1 MEILRYSDLDAR
13 GLEKHVER
21 AAALLREGDFRGA
34 DARKMVGSPFYRARL
49 NDKDRLLFRFV
60 THGGQSHLVLL
71 EVIRNHAY
79 EKSRFLNGAA
89 VDEDKLMPIPD
100 AAQVPE
106 ADFLPLSFI
115 NPKIQRVHVL
125 DKILSLDDWQEAAY
139 VQRLPLIL
147 IGSAGSGKT
156 VLTLEKMKQMSGDV
170 LYVTHSAYLV
180 ENARGLYYASGY
192 ENEGQNLSFL
202 SFQEFVE
209 TIRVPP
215 GRVVDF
221 RIFARWFSRHR
232 QASGLRDAHQVFEEF
247 NGVLTGSPVT
257 TAYLSRADYLD
268 LGVRRSI
275 FTGDERLRVYDLFL
289 KYIDFLK
296 QEGLADLN
304 LLCFEYHKDCRPSYD
319 AVVVDEVQDL
329 TNVQLSL
336 ILRTLRRPEKFI
348 LCGDSNQIVHPNFF
362 SWAALKTLFYENRL
376 KAGGEIIRILNT
388 NYRNTPEVT
397 HIANRLLILKN
408 ARFGSIDRESHYL
421 VRPISENHGS
431 VEFLADT
438 DAVKREFDARTSRS
452 TRFAVLVMRPEDKET
467 AARCFRTP
475 LLFSIQEAKGLEY
488 ENIILFNF
496 VSGSNAAFKEVTEGI
511 EAVDLK
517 SDFSYARA
525 KDKTDKSLEA
535 FKFYINALYVAMT
548 RAVQNLYIIEQDTG
562 HRLFRLLGLDLPGRE
577 VKLKAQDSTAEEWQ
591 AEAHRLEL
599 QGKQEQAEAIRRRI
613 LETEPVPWPVITPDG
628 LAQLEAEA
636 LNPKAYN
643 RQAKLLLFE
652 YAVMYSVPRLFPK
665 LAALQFSPALR
676 AESERAAIENK
687 YNQDCLGAH
696 PVLNQKIERHGVD
709 FRNPLNQTPLMV
721 AARMGRKDLV
731 RELVVQ
737 GANTQAR
744 DNWGRVPLQIAL
756 RQAYRQPDY
765 ARSAIGEIY
774 PLLAPSALKVRVGGR
789 LVKLDSHIMDF
800 FLLHSMVALFE
811 DVVRRKVQVS
821 FPAFETSDFVSAL
834 APFPMNVIPEY
845 RRRRPYLS
853 GVLARNELHRDDPC
867 NRRLFLRVS
876 HGFYVPNPAM
886 EIEIENAWINVCD
899 LLRLD
904 SMDEGAEK
912 RLKDLLDVMRH
923 VREQGRLE
931 TSIRLRPS
939 PFHDNP
945 VARTLDSIARRV
957 RGEDVSWE
965 DEWEE
970 TDPQSA
976 RATPEIPR
984 LPERDV
990 ATVSA
995 DTAPRGQPEPLRPPP
1010 RVEPAL
1016 SAPTQHE
1023 LPMEDV
1029 VADSAA
1035 IASPPAAPSEPEHID
1050 ADAGARTAQEPTLVL
1065 PLPVPS
1071 AVSSGLEPAGLHMS
1085 GESSNRVKAISQ
1097 RRVTPR
1103 GAEGA
1108 AMPPPLPPLLDIAM
1122 PEYTQREQQMLRR
1135 IEYPPQPFPAADG
1148 RLVAA
1153 NHDRFR
1159 PALLDMVRGMLDPH
1173 VKQAVIDDRHN
1184 YMGYAAAMYI
1194 LAGARDQALLPLL
1207 LRVTIDPGLARFHL
1221 RNERW
1226 LDLPR
1231 ILATVTQQD
1240 LAPIINLTAWPQLPG
1255 ASRGL
1260 ILKTLAILFLWK
1272 RTSRESVVQALRQTF
1287 EAVIPASDLDLW
1299 DVVLYVCYTVH
1310 PHEVMGHL
1318 RRQMSSAVCRGLG
1331 VNRAALENLN
1341 LMPITKVAA
1350 DARSGAADPIR
1361 GWEDFAEIGLEGGS
1375 TREEEGD
1382 ISEVSPI
1389 HAAPKTG
1396 RNDPCPCG
1404 SGRKFKKCCGAG

>member
-21 AAALLREGDFRGA
+21 AAELLREGDFRGA
-34 DARKMVGSPFYRARL
+34 DARKMLGSPFYRARL

-60 THGGQSHLVLL
+60 AHGGKSYLVLL

-79 EKSRFLNGAA
+79 EKSRFLNCAA
-89 VDEDKLMPIPD
+89 IVEDKLMPIPD
-100 AAQVPE
+100 AAQVPA
-106 ADFLPLSFI
+106 ADLLPVSFI

-180 ENARGLYYASGY
+180 ENARGLYYTSGY

-215 GRVVDF
+215 GKVVDF
-221 RIFARWFSRHR
+221 RIFAHWFARHR

-257 TAYLSRADYLD
+257 TPYLSRADYLA

-304 LLCFEYHKDCRPSYD
+304 MLCFQYHEDCSPSYD
-319 AVVVDEVQDL
+319 AIIVDEVQDL

-376 KAGGEIIRILNT
+376 KTSGEIIRILNT

-397 HIANRLLILKN
+397 HIANRLLLLKN

-452 TRFAVLVMRPEDKET
+452 TRFAVLVMRPEDKVT

-496 VSGSNAAFKEVTEGI
+496 VSGSSSAFKEVTEGV
-511 EAVDLK
+511 EAADLK

-525 KDKTDKSLEA
+525 KEKTDKSLEA

-548 RAVQNLYIIEQDTG
+548 RAVRNLYIIEQDTG
-562 HRLFRLLGLDLPGRE
+562 HRLFRLLGLDLPSRE
-577 VKLKAQDSTAEEWQ
+577 VKLKARDSTAEEWQ

-613 LETEPVPWPVITPDG
+613 LETQPVPWPVITPAG
-628 LAQLEAEA
+628 LAQLETEA
-636 LNPKAYN
+636 LNPQAYN

-652 YAVMYSVPRLFPK
+652 YAVMYSVPHLFPK
-665 LAALQFSPALR
+665 LAALQFGPALR
-676 AESERAAIENK
+676 AESERAAVENK

-731 RELVVQ
+731 RDLVAQ

-756 RQAYRQPDY
+756 RQAYRQSDY
-765 ARSAIGEIY
+765 AQSAIGEIY
-774 PLLAPSALKVRVGGR
+774 PLLAPSALKVRAGGR
-789 LVKLDSHIMDF
+789 LVKLDSHVMEF

-834 APFPMNVIPEY
+834 EPFPMNVIPEY

-886 EIEIENAWINVCD
+886 DIEIENAWINVCD
-899 LLRLD
+899 LLHLD
-904 SMDEGAEK
+904 TMDEGAEK

-931 TSIRLRPS
+931 TSIRLRS
-939 PFHDNP
+939 STFHGTP

-957 RGEDVSWE
+957 RGEDVTWE
-965 DEWEE
+965 DEWEG
-970 TDPQSA
+970 TDPRSV
-976 RATPEIPR
+976 RATPE
-984 LPERDV
+984 
-990 ATVSA
+990 
-995 DTAPRGQPEPLRPPP
+995 
-1010 RVEPAL
+1010 
-1016 SAPTQHE
+1016 
-1023 LPMEDV
+1023 
-1029 VADSAA
+1029 
-1035 IASPPAAPSEPEHID
+1035 
-1050 ADAGARTAQEPTLVL
+1050 
-1065 PLPVPS
+1065 
-1071 AVSSGLEPAGLHMS
+1071 
-1085 GESSNRVKAISQ
+1085 
-1097 RRVTPR
+1097 
-1103 GAEGA
+1103 
-1108 AMPPPLPPLLDIAM
+1108 
-1122 PEYTQREQQMLRR
+1122 
-1135 IEYPPQPFPAADG
+1135 
-1148 RLVAA
+1148 
-1153 NHDRFR
+1153 FR
-1159 PALLDMVRGMLDPH
+1159 
-1173 VKQAVIDDRHN
+1173 
-1184 YMGYAAAMYI
+1184 
-1194 LAGARDQALLPLL
+1194 
-1207 LRVTIDPGLARFHL
+1207 
-1221 RNERW
+1221 
-1226 LDLPR
+1226 
-1231 ILATVTQQD
+1231 
-1240 LAPIINLTAWPQLPG
+1240 
-1255 ASRGL
+1255 
-1260 ILKTLAILFLWK
+1260 
-1272 RTSRESVVQALRQTF
+1272 
-1287 EAVIPASDLDLW
+1287 
-1299 DVVLYVCYTVH
+1299 
-1310 PHEVMGHL
+1310 
-1318 RRQMSSAVCRGLG
+1318 
-1331 VNRAALENLN
+1331 
-1341 LMPITKVAA
+1341 
-1350 DARSGAADPIR
+1350 
-1361 GWEDFAEIGLEGGS
+1361 
-1375 TREEEGD
+1375 
-1382 ISEVSPI
+1382 
-1389 HAAPKTG
+1389 TG
-1396 RNDPCPCG
+1396 RSVMWRPSSQTQP
-1404 SGRKFKKCCGAG
+1404 

>member
-1 MEILRYSDLDAR
+1 MEILRYSELDSR
-13 GLEKHVER
+13 GLEEHVER
-21 AAALLREGDFRGA
+21 ATALLREGDFRGA

-60 THGGQSHLVLL
+60 AHGRKSHLVLL

-89 VDEDKLMPIPD
+89 VDENKLVPIPG
-100 AAQVPE
+100 AAQVPA
-106 ADFLPLSFI
+106 ADLLPLSFI

-156 VLTLEKMKQMSGDV
+156 ILTLEKMKQMSGDV
-170 LYVTHSAYLV
+170 LYVTRSSYLV
-180 ENARGLYYASGY
+180 EKARGMYYASGY
-192 ENEGQNLSFL
+192 ENEAQNLSFL
-202 SFQEFVE
+202 SFQEFME
-209 TIRVPP
+209 TIRVLPR
-215 GRVVDF
+215 RVVNF
-221 RIFARWFSRHR
+221 RVFAQWFARHR
-232 QASGLRDAHQVFEEF
+232 QASGLRDAHQLFEEF

-257 TAYLSRADYLD
+257 TPYLSRADYLA

-275 FTGDERLRVYDLFL
+275 FTGDERPRVYDLFL
-289 KYIDFLK
+289 KYLDFLK
-296 QEGLADLN
+296 QEELADLN
-304 LLCFEYHKDCRPSYD
+304 LLCFQYHEACRLSYD
-319 AVVVDEVQDL
+319 AIVVDEVQDL
-329 TNVQLSL
+329 TNIQLSL
-336 ILRTLRRPEKFI
+336 ILRTLRHPEKFI

-376 KAGGEIIRILNT
+376 KTSDEIIRILNT

-397 HIANRLLILKN
+397 QLANRLLLLKN

-421 VRPISENHGS
+421 VRPISENHGR

-452 TRFAVLVMRPEDKET
+452 TRFAVLVMRPEDKEA

-496 VSGSNAAFKEVTEGI
+496 VSGSTAAFKEVTEGV
-511 EAVDLK
+511 AAADLK
-517 SDFSYARA
+517 ADFSYARA

-548 RAVQNLYIIEQDTG
+548 RAVQNLFIIEQDAG

-613 LETEPVPWPVITPDG
+613 LKTQPVPWPVITPAG
-628 LAQLEAEA
+628 LAQLEVEA
-636 LNPKAYN
+636 LNPQAYN
-643 RQAKLLLFE
+643 RQDKLLLFE

-676 AESERAAIENK
+676 AETERAAIENK
-687 YNQDCLGAH
+687 YNQDCQGAH
-696 PVLNQKIERHGVD
+696 KVLNQKIERYGVD

-731 RELVVQ
+731 RDLFMQ

-756 RQAYRQPDY
+756 RQAYNRPDY

-774 PLLAPSALKVRVGGR
+774 PLLAPSALKVRTGGR
-789 LVKLDSHIMDF
+789 LVKLDSHVMEF

-821 FPAFETSDFVSAL
+821 FPAFETGDFVSAL
-834 APFPMNVIPEY
+834 EPFPMNVIPEH

-853 GVLARNELHRDDPC
+853 GVLARNELHRHDPC
-867 NRRLFLRVS
+867 NRQLFLRVS

-886 EIEIENAWINVCD
+886 DIEIENSWINVCD
-899 LLRLD
+899 LLHLD
-904 SMDEGAEK
+904 TMDEGAEK

-923 VREQGRLE
+923 VRKQGSLE
-931 TSIRLRPS
+931 TSIRLRSS
-939 PFHDNP
+939 PFQKKS
-945 VARTLDSIARRV
+945 VARTLASIARRV
-957 RGEDVSWE
+957 RGEDVAWE
-965 DEWEE
+965 DEWEGV
-970 TDPQSA
+970 DPQSDD
-976 RATPEIPR
+976 ATPAVPLQQKRAAKIVSTAATA
-984 LPERDV
+984 ER
-990 ATVSA
+990 
-995 DTAPRGQPEPLRPPP
+995 QPEPVPT
-1010 RVEPAL
+1010 V
-1016 SAPTQHE
+1016 PTQYE
-1023 LPMEDV
+1023 LLLEDGE
-1029 VADSAA
+1029 ADPAA
-1035 IASPPAAPSEPEHID
+1035 VASPPATPSVLERID
-1050 ADAGARTAQEPTLVL
+1050 ARAAVPTAEEPMPAL

-1071 AVSSGLEPAGLHMS
+1071 AVSAQPEPARLRVAGAPPQ
-1085 GESSNRVKAISQ
+1085 RVKAISQ
-1097 RRVTPR
+1097 PRAIPRVAD
-1103 GAEGA
+1103 GADIL
-1108 AMPPPLPPLLDIAM
+1108 PPLPPLLDIAM

-1135 IEYPPQPFPAADG
+1135 LKAPPYPFPEADG

-1153 NHDRFR
+1153 NQDRFR
-1159 PALLDMVRGMLDPH
+1159 PALLDMIQGILDPH
-1173 VKQAVIDDRHN
+1173 VKQAVIYDRYN
-1184 YMGYAAAMYI
+1184 YMGYVAALYI

-1207 LRVTIDPGLARFHL
+1207 LRVTIDPDLARFHL

-1231 ILATVTQQD
+1231 ILATVAPQD
-1240 LAPIINLTAWPQLPG
+1240 LAPIMSLAAWRPLPG

-1260 ILKTLAILFLWK
+1260 ILRTLAFLFFWK
-1272 RTSRESVVQALRQTF
+1272 RTSRESVVQALQQTF
-1287 EAVIPASDLDLW
+1287 EAGIPASDLDLW
-1299 DVVLYVCYTVH
+1299 DIVLDVCCSVH
-1310 PHEVMGHL
+1310 PHDVMGHL
-1318 RRQMSSAVCRGLG
+1318 RRQMSPAVCRGLG
-1331 VNRAALENLN
+1331 VSRAGMEHMN
-1341 LMPITKVAA
+1341 LMPIGKAIA
-1350 DARSGAADPIR
+1350 DARGGAAGPIQ
-1361 GWEDFAEIGLEGGS
+1361 GWEDFAKIMFESGS
-1375 TREEEGD
+1375 ARDGEGD
-1382 ISEVSPI
+1382 LKEVKPI

-1396 RNDPCPCG
+1396 RNDTCPCG